1 MNIRLAVRTDAPAL
15 AVLEQRQPRA
25 AGWGEHGFRTELEQ
39 PAARI
44 WCAED
49 GQIIGFVAV
58 RLAAGQCEILN
69 VAVDPQYTKQG
80 IGYALLQRALADLQ
94 ACGTEQVS
102 LEAAQDNTAANALYA
117 KAGFAMWGQ
126 RKDFYGQGKDAWIW
140 GKKF

>member
-1 MNIRLAVRTDAPAL
+1 MNIRLAVRTDALAL
-15 AVLEQRQPRA
+15 AALEQRQPRA
-25 AGWGEHGFRTELEQ
+25 AGWGENGFRTELEQ

-49 GQIIGFVAV
+49 GPIVGFVAV
-58 RLAAGQCEILN
+58 RLVAGQCEILN
-69 VAVDPQYTKQG
+69 VAVDPQHTKQG

-102 LEAAQDNTAANALYA
+102 LEAAQDNTAANALYM
-117 KAGFAMWGQ
+117 KAGFEVWGQ